1 MNEGVSRTAEDHH
14 LGLHTTG
21 EYSHVAYTSTA
32 HNDRTY
38 SSAHVYTPNTTTH
51 AYTMATPAS
60 QAVADILRQP
70 DDLLKLASYRKKLLK
85 EKAALDAKL
94 QEGVKTQLDATRDA
108 LLKLQASRAAVGM
121 VKEEMMAVER
131 LKGGMEE
138 GDAFEKITRVGTDLA
153 SADGGADDRCRL
165 YIVTSPRRP
174 RWSTT

>member
-1 MNEGVSRTAEDHH
+1 MT
-14 LGLHTTG
+14 
-21 EYSHVAYTSTA
+21 
-32 HNDRTY
+32 
-38 SSAHVYTPNTTTH
+38 
-51 AYTMATPAS
+51 TPAS

-138 GDAFEKITRVGTDLA
+138 GDAFEKITRVGKRSRSKVRLMT
-153 SADGGADDRCRL
+153 GIDD
-165 YIVTSPRRP
+165 TS
-174 RWSTT
+174 

>member
-1 MNEGVSRTAEDHH
+1 MT
-14 LGLHTTG
+14 
-21 EYSHVAYTSTA
+21 
-32 HNDRTY
+32 
-38 SSAHVYTPNTTTH
+38 
-51 AYTMATPAS
+51 TPAS

-108 LLKLQASRAAVGM
+108 LLKLQVSRAAVGM

-138 GDAFEKITRVGTDLA
+138 GDAFEKITRVSTIW
-153 SADGGADDRCRL
+153 SAK
-165 YIVTSPRRP
+165 RR
-174 RWSTT
+174 S

>member
-1 MNEGVSRTAEDHH
+1 MT
-14 LGLHTTG
+14 
-21 EYSHVAYTSTA
+21 
-32 HNDRTY
+32 
-38 SSAHVYTPNTTTH
+38 
-51 AYTMATPAS
+51 TPAS

-138 GDAFEKITRVGTDLA
+138 GDAFEKITRVSICFKEWDG
-153 SADGGADDRCRL
+153 ADGRCRR
-165 YIVTSPRRP
+165 YTVISPRLP
-174 RWSTT
+174 KW

>member
-1 MNEGVSRTAEDHH
+1 MT
-14 LGLHTTG
+14 
-21 EYSHVAYTSTA
+21 
-32 HNDRTY
+32 
-38 SSAHVYTPNTTTH
+38 
-51 AYTMATPAS
+51 TPAS

-131 LKGGMEE
+131 LKGDMEE
-138 GDAFEKITRVGTDLA
+138 GDAFEKITMVRPHSQRAFTD
-153 SADGGADDRCRL
+153 GR
-165 YIVTSPRRP
+165 YPRFIAISHKRP
-174 RWSTT
+174 RWSTTFAGCRRKWIISHRY

>member
-1 MNEGVSRTAEDHH
+1 MT
-14 LGLHTTG
+14 
-21 EYSHVAYTSTA
+21 
-32 HNDRTY
+32 
-38 SSAHVYTPNTTTH
+38 
-51 AYTMATPAS
+51 TPAS

-138 GDAFEKITRVGTDLA
+138 GDAFEKITRVGKRSRSKVRLMTGIDDTSQFRPDHQDGQQ
-153 SADGGADDRCRL
+153 SAVHVG
-165 YIVTSPRRP
+165 
-174 RWSTT
+174 

>member
-1 MNEGVSRTAEDHH
+1 MT
-14 LGLHTTG
+14 
-21 EYSHVAYTSTA
+21 
-32 HNDRTY
+32 
-38 SSAHVYTPNTTTH
+38 
-51 AYTMATPAS
+51 TPAS

-138 GDAFEKITRVGTDLA
+138 GDAFEKITRVSICQKERVG
-153 SADGGADDRCRL
+153 ADGRYRP
-165 YIVTSPRRP
+165 YIVISPRLP
-174 RWSTT
+174 RWSTTSGPCRIE

>member
-1 MNEGVSRTAEDHH
+1 MT
-14 LGLHTTG
+14 
-21 EYSHVAYTSTA
+21 
-32 HNDRTY
+32 
-38 SSAHVYTPNTTTH
+38 
-51 AYTMATPAS
+51 TPAS

-138 GDAFEKITRVGTDLA
+138 GDAFEKITRVSHRFRNWDG
-153 SADGGADDRCRL
+153 ADGRCRQ
-165 YIVTSPRRP
+165 YTVISPRLP
-174 RWSTT
+174 KW

>member
-1 MNEGVSRTAEDHH
+1 
-14 LGLHTTG
+14 
-21 EYSHVAYTSTA
+21 
-32 HNDRTY
+32 
-38 SSAHVYTPNTTTH
+38 
-51 AYTMATPAS
+51 MATPAS

-153 SADGGADDRCRL
+153 SVDGGADDRYRL
-165 YIVTSPRRP
+165 YIVISPRRP